1 MYPAGFFLI
10 RFKQHIN
17 KPDVI
22 QTLNIDSDRI
32 LDLINR
38 FAMKLTTICK
48 PVYSKKCYQN
58 DITKCYLYKKQLYM
72 KKRILIIDDDADMC
86 TLLSRLLIKHG
97 YETDTAHSGKKGIEK
112 FKAGVFDIVLCDYR
126 LGDKKDG
133 KDVLVEIKQL
143 NPATIVLI
151 ITGYSDIKLAVD
163 VIKAGAYD
171 YIIKPLL
178 PEEVL
183 NILSNAIN
191 QNGTEKQSSGQSV
204 KETRNAK
211 INSKLTSEFLE
222 GQAISTRD
230 LYKQI
235 DLVAP
240 TNFSIILYGESGT
253 GKEVIAKTIHEKSSR
268 KGKPFVA
275 MDCGTLSKELAG
287 SELFGHMKGSFT
299 GALADKEGHF
309 ELANGG
315 TLFLDEVANLSAE
328 IQASLLRVIQERKF
342 KRVGGNTEIG
352 IDIRIIVASN
362 ENLQDAY
369 RKGKFRED
377 LYHRFNEFS
386 INLPPLR
393 ARKEDIPL
401 FADFFLSKTMEE
413 LNKQLNG
420 FDEEVLEMFTHYS
433 WPGNLREFR
442 NVVRRCVLLTDSGY
456 VSAASLPY
464 EISNADSI
472 SGTTDLA
479 EPGKKTMDLRDSA
492 SKAEYETI
500 MHVLKEVNFN
510 KTKAAEVLKI
520 DRKTL
525 YNKIRGYEES
535 QL

>member
-1 MYPAGFFLI
+1 
-10 RFKQHIN
+10 
-17 KPDVI
+17 
-22 QTLNIDSDRI
+22 
-32 LDLINR
+32 
-38 FAMKLTTICK
+38 
-48 PVYSKKCYQN
+48 
-58 DITKCYLYKKQLYM
+58 M

-86 TLLSRLLIKHG
+86 TLLDRFLTKNG
-97 YETDTAHSGKKGIEK
+97 YEVDTAHTAKKGIEK
-112 FKAGVFDIVLCDYR
+112 FKASLFDIVLCDYR

-133 KDVLVEIKQL
+133 KDVLLEIKQH

-191 QNGTEKQSSGQSV
+191 QHVTEKPVAQLAV
-204 KETRNAK
+204 KEGKNPK
-211 INSKLTSEFLE
+211 INIKFASDFLE
-222 GQAISTRD
+222 GQANTTKD

-253 GKEVIAKTIHEKSSR
+253 GKEVIAKTIHDKSSR

-362 ENLQDAY
+362 ENLQEAY

-386 INLPPLR
+386 LNLPPLR
-393 ARKEDIPL
+393 NRQEDIPL
-401 FADFFLSKTMEE
+401 FADFFLSKTMDE
-413 LNKQLNG
+413 LNKKLEG
-420 FDEEVLEMFTHYS
+420 FDDEVLDMFTQYK

-442 NVVRRCVLLTDSGY
+442 NVVRRCALLTDGGY
-456 VSAASLPY
+456 ITAASLPY
-464 EISNADSI
+464 EISNAPAS
-472 SGTTDLA
+472 SGTDLTNLA
-479 EPGKKTMDLRDSA
+479 TPGRKTMDLRDSA

-535 QL
+535 QS

>member
-1 MYPAGFFLI
+1 
-10 RFKQHIN
+10 
-17 KPDVI
+17 
-22 QTLNIDSDRI
+22 
-32 LDLINR
+32 
-38 FAMKLTTICK
+38 
-48 PVYSKKCYQN
+48 
-58 DITKCYLYKKQLYM
+58 M

-86 TLLSRLLIKHG
+86 TLLARFLTKNG
-97 YETDTAHSGKKGIEK
+97 YEADTAHSGKKGIEK
-112 FKAGVFDIVLCDYR
+112 FKAGAFDIVLCDYR

-133 KDVLVEIKQL
+133 KDVLLEIKQH

-163 VIKAGAYD
+163 VIKAGAFD

-183 NILSNAIN
+183 NILSKAVN
-191 QNGTEKQSSGQSV
+191 QPAAERTGGENPV
-204 KETRNAK
+204 KETKNTRNS
-211 INSKLTSEFLE
+211 SKLSSEFLE
-222 GQAISTRD
+222 GEAHTTKN

-352 IDIRIIVASN
+352 IDVRIIVASN
-362 ENLQDAY
+362 ENLQEAY

-393 ARKEDIPL
+393 SRKEDIPL
-401 FADFFLSKTMEE
+401 FADFFLTKTMEE
-413 LNKQLNG
+413 LNKKLDG
-420 FDEEVLEMFTHYS
+420 FDDEVMEMFVQYS

-442 NVVRRCVLLTDSGY
+442 NVVRRCALLTDSGY
-456 VSAASLPY
+456 ISAASLPF
-464 EISNADSI
+464 EITNATALAGES
-472 SGTTDLA
+472 TEQA
-479 EPGKKTMDLRDSA
+479 EPERKTPDLKDSA

-500 MHVLKEVNFN
+500 MHVLREVNFN

-535 QL
+535 QQL